1 MFMRGAIR
9 SGLVLG
15 AVVACLGV
23 WRAAAVAGEAAGE
36 AAGLPAGALQA
47 EAVGSAESG
56 HVASTAG
63 GEAPAEGAGHGQ
75 PDLNPLDWKTDL
87 ALWSGAV
94 FVALLFVLGKFAWGP
109 IADGLDKREERIA
122 GEIAAAEK
130 ANTDARSLL
139 ADYQGKLASAD
150 AEIRQMIEKAK
161 REAEQAGQKIV
172 ERARG
177 EAEAEKRRAIA
188 DIELATAGALE
199 DLASRSATLAVQL
212 AGKIVRAELTP
223 ADHSAL
229 VDEAV
234 AEFSRFEPGKN

>member
-15 AVVACLGV
+15 ALAACLTAG
-23 WRAAAVAGEAAGE
+23 RAAAAAGE
-36 AAGLPAGALQA
+36 AAGLPGGAVQA
-47 EAVGSAESG
+47 EAVGAAESG
-56 HVASTAG
+56 QEASTAG
-63 GEAPAEGAGHGQ
+63 GQTHAAEGAGHGQ

-87 ALWSGAV
+87 ALWTGAV

-109 IADGLDKREERIA
+109 IADGLDKREQRVA

-139 ADYQGKLASAD
+139 ADYQRKLASAD
-150 AEIRQMIEKAK
+150 AEIRQMIDKAK
-161 REAEQAGQKIV
+161 REAEQAGQQII
-172 ERARG
+172 EHARG
-177 EAEAEKRRAIA
+177 EAETERRRAVA
-188 DIELATAGALE
+188 DIELATAGALQ
-199 DLASRSATLAVQL
+199 DLARQSATLAVQL

>member
-23 WRAAAVAGEAAGE
+23 WRAAAAAAAAGE